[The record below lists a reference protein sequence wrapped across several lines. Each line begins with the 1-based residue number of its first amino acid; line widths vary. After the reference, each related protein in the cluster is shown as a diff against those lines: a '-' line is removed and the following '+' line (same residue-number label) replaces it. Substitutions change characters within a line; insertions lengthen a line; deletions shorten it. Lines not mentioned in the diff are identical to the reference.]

1 MNFQIDDITV
11 YFPFPRIYPE
21 QYAYMRSLKSAL
33 DAHGP
38 CVLEMPSGTG
48 KTVTLLSFI
57 LSYRLARPDCGK
69 LIYCSRTV
77 SEIDKALA
85 EAHVV
90 VEHMKSS
97 GVARAEQLLVLGLT
111 SRRNL
116 CVHPRVR
123 EERLARSVDAKCHNL
138 TAPWVRESG
147 AGAELCDF
155 YEQFERTGRSA
166 PALHGVFTL
175 DGMRQFAE
183 SRGWCPYF
191 FSRHVLGVAD
201 VVIYSYQYV
210 IDPKVANHVSKEL
223 PKNSI
228 LVFDEAHNIDNVC
241 IDALSVTL
249 DRRTME
255 ASTRNLEKLTATLDR
270 AQQVNADKLR
280 AEYERLLQGMANTG
294 DENAA
299 AVLRAG
305 PTLADDEVR
314 EAMPGNMR
322 KAHHFLG
329 ALRRLL
335 AHIRQKMR
343 TNVAA
348 IETPLAF
355 QQELRQAI
363 ALDAKSLKF
372 CTMRLESLLKT
383 LEVLDVD
390 QYAPLA
396 LVADFASLVST
407 YAHGFLIIIE
417 PFDDRTPTV
426 PDPVLQFC
434 CLDASIAMRPVLER
448 FRSVVITSGTISP
461 LEMYPR
467 ILNFVPVLTQRFP
480 MSLTRACILPLI
492 VTRGSDQVAVSTRY
506 EDRGDPAVVRNYGAL
521 LVDMCGV
528 VPDGIVCF
536 FPSYFYLEMIVGA
549 WNEMGVLRA
558 ALKQKLLFV
567 ETSDFTESTFALQN
581 YRKACDNGRGAVLLA
596 VARGK
601 VSEGIDFD
609 DQYGRCVIL
618 FGVPYIYTESRVL
631 RARLEFLRDQYQ
643 IREGEFLTFDA
654 MRTAAQCIGRV
665 IRGKSDYGIMIF
677 ADARYERADKR
688 LKLPQWVQQQLHT
701 SRFSMTTDMCVGVAR
716 DFLKQMAQPYTQQ
729 DQLGRSLWAREHV
742 LAEQQRERDG
752 INGAPAN

>member
-1 MNFQIDDITV
+1 VCIRV
-11 YFPFPRIYPE
+11 C
-21 QYAYMRSLKSAL
+21 AKS
-33 DAHGP
+33 GSP
-38 CVLEMPSGTG
+38 
-48 KTVTLLSFI
+48 
-57 LSYRLARPDCGK
+57 AR
-69 LIYCSRTV
+69 
-77 SEIDKALA
+77 
-85 EAHVV
+85 
-90 VEHMKSS
+90 
-97 GVARAEQLLVLGLT
+97 
-111 SRRNL
+111 
-116 CVHPRVR
+116 
-123 EERLARSVDAKCHNL
+123 VDAKCHNL

-166 PALHGVFTL
+166 PALHTACSTL

-255 ASTRNLEKLTATLDR
+255 ASTRNLEKLTGDTRPARSRSTPTSCAPSTSVSCRAWPTRATR
-270 AQQVNADKLR
+270 
-280 AEYERLLQGMANTG
+280 T
-294 DENAA
+294 AA

-434 CLDASIAMRPVLER
+434 CLDASIADAA
-448 FRSVVITSGTISP
+448 GA
-461 LEMYPR
+461 
-467 ILNFVPVLTQRFP
+467 
-480 MSLTRACILPLI
+480 RA
-492 VTRGSDQVAVSTRY
+492 
-506 EDRGDPAVVRNYGAL
+506 
-521 LVDMCGV
+521 
-528 VPDGIVCF
+528 
-536 FPSYFYLEMIVGA
+536 
-549 WNEMGVLRA
+549 
-558 ALKQKLLFV
+558 
-567 ETSDFTESTFALQN
+567 
-581 YRKACDNGRGAVLLA
+581 
-596 VARGK
+596 
-601 VSEGIDFD
+601 
-609 DQYGRCVIL
+609 
-618 FGVPYIYTESRVL
+618 
-631 RARLEFLRDQYQ
+631 
-643 IREGEFLTFDA
+643 
-654 MRTAAQCIGRV
+654 
-665 IRGKSDYGIMIF
+665 
-677 ADARYERADKR
+677 
-688 LKLPQWVQQQLHT
+688 LPQ
-701 SRFSMTTDMCVGVAR
+701 RRDYVGHHLAAR
-716 DFLKQMAQPYTQQ
+716 DVPAHSQFCA
-729 DQLGRSLWAREHV
+729 
-742 LAEQQRERDG
+742 
-752 INGAPAN
+752 GAHAAFSNVR